1 MYVKITVHNV
11 RCSITEFPPAP
22 YDKAL
27 IKEFTRKSANSFW
40 AARQRAGWSGAT
52 HFISAKKGMFSS
64 GLLPLIL
71 EWAKKNEIEVELDDQ
86 RQVPKGTTKLV
97 TQLAKYTLRDYQ
109 EEAVKAAL
117 NEHRGI
123 IKVPTGGGKTLIAA
137 SIIQSI
143 GLDTLFIVERIN
155 LATQT
160 KQRWVEEY
168 GLNENDIG
176 IVGGGFEEIDKKI
189 VITTI
194 QSVHKIT
201 DLERFD
207 CMILDEM
214 HHAKAQSYI
223 SFLKN
228 MNKCYYRFGL
238 SGTPFG
244 GDPVEDMYRVTQF
257 GPIVYELKTQTLIDE
272 GVLSKPTIRMI
283 EISKPNVDYMSPYL
297 AQYKEAVANNR
308 YRNYIICKFAREL
321 KGKTLILF
329 KLIEHGTN
337 LREKLPQA
345 LYIDGNT
352 PAQTR
357 DFMLGEFYHMDN
369 GIMLASTVVDEGI
382 DFSSMDNLIVAGG
395 EKSSIKGIQ
404 RLGRGLRA
412 KGKGDTVNV
421 IDFYDDTCSTLLKH
435 SRKRMKLYKDE
446 GHTVKL
452 FKLSD
457 DADE

>member
-1 MYVKITVHNV
+1 MKITVHNT
-11 RCSITEFPPAP
+11 RCSITEFPPSP

-27 IKEFTRKSANSFW
+27 IKEFTRKSANTFW
-40 AARQRAGWSGAT
+40 AQKNVKGWTGAT

-71 EWAKKNEIEVELDDQ
+71 AWAKKQEIDVELDDQ
-86 RQVPKGTTKLV
+86 RIVPKAGTTFVNKLN
-97 TQLAKYTLRDYQ
+97 TYTLRDYQ
-109 EEAVKAAL
+109 EEAVKAAIK
-117 NEHRGI
+117 EHRGI

-137 SIIQSI
+137 SIIQTLK
-143 GLDTLFIVERIN
+143 LDTLFIVERIN

-160 KQRWVEEY
+160 KQRWVEQY
-168 GLNENDIG
+168 GLDENDIG
-176 IVGGGFEEIDKKI
+176 IVGGSFEESDKKV

-194 QSVHKIT
+194 QSVHKLT
-201 DLERFD
+201 DLDRFD
-207 CMILDEM
+207 VVILDEM

-228 MNKCYYRFGL
+228 MDKCYYRFGL

-244 GDPVEDMYRVTQF
+244 GDPVEDMYRVAQF
-257 GPIVYELKTQTLIDE
+257 GPIIYELKTQTLIDE

-308 YRNYIICKFAREL
+308 YRNFIICKFAREL

-337 LREKLPQA
+337 LRERLPQA

-352 PAQTR
+352 PAMTR
-357 DFMLGEFYHMDN
+357 DYMLNEFYHMDR

-382 DFSSMDNLIVAGG
+382 DFSSMENLIVAGG
-395 EKSSIKGIQ
+395 EKSAIKGIQ

-412 KGKGDTVNV
+412 KEKGDTVNV

-435 SRKRMKLYKDE
+435 SRKRMKLYKEE

-457 DADE
+457 EDAE